1 MSMIAPIQ
9 YELDKALVSMAIKST
24 LLDFR
29 KDAYDDVVKRL
40 DNDGFFIH
48 DCFDHPEYFNKILNE
63 QFGSSYTKI
72 INAINVWLEGSS
84 SNKLIS
90 NFLVST
96 LKKINI

>member
-1 MSMIAPIQ
+1 MIVPTQ
-9 YELDKALVSMAIKST
+9 YDLDKALMSMAIKSA

-48 DCFDHPEYFNKILNE
+48 DCFDHPEYFSKILNE
-63 QFGSSYTKI
+63 QFGLSYTKI
-72 INAINVWLEGSS
+72 INAIHVWLGDSS

-90 NFLVST
+90 KFLVSA
-96 LKKINI
+96 LKKQHP